1 MSTLN
6 PLEQKARSSFIKG
19 ILVAAVI
26 GAIIIG
32 FLGMQIYQMN
42 GKEKQRLAGQ
52 KSVKVLSRDITSGEL
67 ITARYV

>member
-52 KSVKVLSRDITSGEL
+52 RV
-67 ITARYV
+67 